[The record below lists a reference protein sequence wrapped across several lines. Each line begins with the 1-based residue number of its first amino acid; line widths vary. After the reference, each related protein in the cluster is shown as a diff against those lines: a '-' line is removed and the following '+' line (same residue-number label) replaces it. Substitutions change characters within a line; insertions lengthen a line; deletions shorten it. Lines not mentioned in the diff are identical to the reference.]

1 MAPRPVTSVF
11 PLQPCKRVSGSHS
24 VCVPSSERGADQ
36 GAPCASNAPVER
48 DSASGRRMAPTSR
61 ADSRR
66 PEGIP
71 VPIDSMDAW
80 QRMCDELCE
89 EDQVLPVADV
99 ALTSGIRRKPPDA
112 WAVHWAVGSCTYWNS
127 HAQMIRLMTGGLG
140 QTHTRLNGTPSTSS
154 QLDDSH
160 STGCLLQLMN
170 RSFALATSPVAATS
184 TVATYIP
191 ESRRASQRDSLRD
204 IYGFDLSSPSVPHH
218 EFEIQL

>member
-1 MAPRPVTSVF
+1 MH
-11 PLQPCKRVSGSHS
+11 GS
-24 VCVPSSERGADQ
+24 VCAMGFARKIGFSLSRMSPSLL
-36 GAPCASNAPVER
+36 ASVGNDPTH
-48 DSASGRRMAPTSR
+48 GRST
-61 ADSRR
+61 
-66 PEGIP
+66 G
-71 VPIDSMDAW
+71 
-80 QRMCDELCE
+80 
-89 EDQVLPVADV
+89 
-99 ALTSGIRRKPPDA
+99 
-112 WAVHWAVGSCTYWNS
+112 AVGSCTYWNS
-127 HAQMIRLMTGGLG
+127 HAQMIRRMTGRLG